1 MRVLL
6 VSEDAQLVSELS
18 VALKAAKHQIVHRS
32 DDHAVLHP
40 LSEGVDMVLHDLG
53 QADFVQWDSLPR
65 WRWEVERP
73 YIAIGPSH
81 QSELAVTAL
90 RMGADD
96 YVGRP
101 LQTAELIARME
112 ALVRRASMNVEP
124 QHDPVGQRGQIALD
138 MEARRVWVDGRE
150 VRLTPTE
157 FRLLKVLVQ
166 RSGEPVSRED
176 LVRQIWGKS
185 REAGDTSLS
194 LYIWNLRHK
203 LEANPSHPRLIVT
216 RWGLGYA
223 LQKSID

>member
-1 MRVLL
+1 M
-6 VSEDAQLVSELS
+6 SGS
-18 VALKAAKHQIVHRS
+18 VDV
-32 DDHAVLHP
+32 
-40 LSEGVDMVLHDLG
+40 VLHDLG
-53 QADFVQWDSLPR
+53 EPNTASWERLLRSRWD
-65 WRWEVERP
+65 VELP
-73 YIAIGPSH
+73 YIVIGPSH

-101 LQTAELIARME
+101 LQMAELMARMD
-112 ALVRRASMNVEP
+112 ALVRRAAMCSESGLDQVS
-124 QHDPVGQRGQIALD
+124 QRGKITLD

-157 FRLLKVLVQ
+157 FRLLRVLVQ
-166 RSGEPVSRED
+166 RGGEPVSRED

-203 LEANPSHPRLIVT
+203 LEANPAHPRLIVT
-216 RWGLGYA
+216 RWGVGYA
-223 LQKSID
+223 LAKIIDR